1 MREHQNTLSDERTA
15 FLNIPYEI
23 ERLQCLFI
31 ESCASRYYTVRK
43 IQKSSGRFSTGVD
56 HVAFSRIEDEF
67 LRYREKQLAGTRYKM
82 SGKSIRVKKDLPQK
96 AVITEEIQNKIVIH
110 VNNTNAKLGMQLY
123 KGCDLKTYRKNY
135 KKDTI
140 RREWILKSTN
150 VKKRFLVTFTLR
162 DRVLQ
167 TVIEAAVQPITE
179 YYADSNSF
187 GFRQKETALD
197 AISFLIGCLEQQKK
211 SKMGGK
217 ILFVKVS
224 KEKYNSSKKR
234 RFRKK
239 KALKIKN
246 VSKRQREYFYDY
258 YIRKDDV
265 IMKYKEVEQKP
276 FLFFSNYYI
285 INVKIK
291 KCFDKSDHQMIIEK
305 YPLCIKYR
313 FFLKAWLKVPI
324 YNTVRWR
331 DKIILKGK
339 PKVGVSTSSIVG
351 QSVINCV
358 LNGLEETI

>member
-1 MREHQNTLSDERTA
+1 MREHQNTLSDERVA
-15 FLNIPYEI
+15 SLNIPYEI

-31 ESCASRYYTVRK
+31 ESCASRCYTVRK

-67 LRYREKQLAGTRYKM
+67 FRYREKQLVGTRYKM
-82 SGKSIRVKKDLPQK
+82 SGKSILVKKDLPQK
-96 AVITEEIQNKIVIH
+96 AVITEEIHKKIVIH
-110 VNNTNAKLGMQLY
+110 VSDANTKLGMQLY

-135 KKDTI
+135 EKDTVK
-140 RREWILKSTN
+140 REWTLKPNN
-150 VKKRFLVTFTLR
+150 VKKRFLVIFTLR

-187 GFRQKETALD
+187 GFRQKKTALD
-197 AISFLIGCLEQQKK
+197 AISLLIGCLEQQNK
-211 SKMGGK
+211 SKMWGK

-224 KEKYNSSKKR
+224 KEIYDSFKKR

-246 VSKRQREYFYDY
+246 VNKRQREYFYDY

-276 FLFFSNYYI
+276 FMFFSNYYI

-291 KCFDKSDHQMIIEK
+291 KSFDKSDHQTIIKK

-324 YNTVRWR
+324 YSTIRR
-331 DKIILKGK
+331 GDKILLKGK
-339 PKVGVSTSSIVG
+339 PKAGISTGSIVG
-351 QSVINCV
+351 QSVVNCV